1 MQTTYIELAGIP
13 IEVRSQYNSDFLQ
26 EFTTN
31 RPPLLKVEPGEEDL
45 ARMRKALEG
54 HGVCP
59 GRLKSGRPGVR
70 ITSRTRDQEAE
81 IISRLILL
89 LPDFFAFLKENK
101 LSSANNI
108 SRNQEN
114 QLIKSSHS

>member
-45 ARMRKALEG
+45 VRMRKALG
-54 HGVCP
+54 G
-59 GRLKSGRPGVR
+59 GLW
-70 ITSRTRDQEAE
+70 
-81 IISRLILL
+81 
-89 LPDFFAFLKENK
+89 
-101 LSSANNI
+101 
-108 SRNQEN
+108 
-114 QLIKSSHS
+114 

>member
-45 ARMRKALEG
+45 ARMRKAVVEL
-54 HGVCP
+54 
-59 GRLKSGRPGVR
+59 
-70 ITSRTRDQEAE
+70 TRDSRNHIEAVKE
-81 IISRLILL
+81 PFPCLMQYVWRPENRSLMQKVLELEKRLIGQA
-89 LPDFFAFLKENK
+89 AF
-101 LSSANNI
+101 
-108 SRNQEN
+108 
-114 QLIKSSHS
+114 